1 MRLNINLASRP
12 YEDARR
18 FYMQW
23 LPLLIVL
30 AVIAITICTYA
41 YRRYDDSRK
50 IENLLAEKRQQ
61 VTQLDK
67 ERTEAEATLNR
78 PENSGTRDQAQF
90 LNALFARKA
99 FSWTNVLTDLEKIM
113 PPGVQVV
120 SIKPELNADGQ
131 LQFTLSVTSEKRDDA
146 IELVRR
152 METSPRFREPQMMS
166 ERASTDPKEN
176 KLKVEIVS
184 EYAPAVRKGSS

>member
-23 LPLLIVL
+23 LPLLIAL
-30 AVIAITICTYA
+30 SVIAVTLCTYA
-41 YRRYDDSRK
+41 YHRYDDSRQ

-67 ERTEAEATLNR
+67 ERSEAESILNR

-99 FSWTNVLTDLEKIM
+99 FSWTNVLADLEKIM
-113 PPGVQVV
+113 PPRVQVV
-120 SIKPELNADGQ
+120 SIKPELNPEGQ

-152 METSPRFREPQMMS
+152 METSPRFREPQMIS
-166 ERASTDPKEN
+166 ERSKNDSKEN
-176 KLKVEIVS
+176 KLTVEIVS

>member
-30 AVIAITICTYA
+30 AAIAVTLCTHVDH
-41 YRRYDDSRK
+41 RMSDSRQ
-50 IENLLAEKRQQ
+50 IAGQLAEQRKLISQ
-61 VTQLDK
+61 VDR
-67 ERTEAEATLNR
+67 ERSEAEAFLNR
-78 PENSGTRDQAQF
+78 PENSGTRDEARF
-90 LNALFARKA
+90 LNETFARKS
-99 FSWTNVLTDLEKIM
+99 FSWTSVLADLEKIM
-113 PPGVQVV
+113 PARVQVV

-131 LQFTLSVTSEKRDDA
+131 LQFNLSITSDKREDA

-152 METSPRFREPQMMS
+152 MESSPRFQQAQMVS
-166 ERASTDPKEN
+166 EKAKSDNKEN
-176 KLKVEIVS
+176 RFSVQIISGYV
-184 EYAPAVRKGSS
+184 PAVRKEPS